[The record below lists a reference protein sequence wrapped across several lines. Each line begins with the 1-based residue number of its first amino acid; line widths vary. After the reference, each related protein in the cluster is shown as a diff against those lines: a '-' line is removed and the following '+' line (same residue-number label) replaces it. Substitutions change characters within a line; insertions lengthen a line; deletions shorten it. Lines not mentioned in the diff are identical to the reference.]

1 MTCDGGKEMAER
13 VGFEPTV
20 TCATTV
26 FETAPINHSSTSPQA
41 HHGTRKTGG
50 MGAGLQHIIVV
61 ADEGIEPPTPA
72 LGRRRSIH

>member
-1 MTCDGGKEMAER
+1 MAER

-26 FETAPINHSSTSPQA
+26 FETAPINHSSTSP
-41 HHGTRKTGG
+41 RKPQKFKIGSLRPRLPLAL
-50 MGAGLQHIIVV
+50 MV